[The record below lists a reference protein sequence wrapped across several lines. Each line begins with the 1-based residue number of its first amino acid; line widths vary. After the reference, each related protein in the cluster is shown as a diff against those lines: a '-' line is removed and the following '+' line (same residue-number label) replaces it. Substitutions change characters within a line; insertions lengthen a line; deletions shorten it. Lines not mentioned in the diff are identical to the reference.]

1 MDRRGKLVIGILLGI
16 ASVLVLPSACDR
28 MLGRMLGRT
37 VDLPAVISGK
47 ISWDRTGP
55 TALTSSQVTTI
66 ANWMAQHR
74 SGWGPVL
81 VTLGNV
87 VAGISL
93 DTAAREGAVRLTLR
107 AYPNGIISIEY
118 RADMDI
124 AIKEFSCDEWAAIR
138 EIVGIVPRLRN
149 CL

>member
-16 ASVLVLPSACDR
+16 ASVLIAPSACDR
-28 MLGRMLGRT
+28 MLEWMLEET

-47 ISWDRTGP
+47 IDWDRTGP

-74 SGWGPVL
+74 SGWYPEWAS
-81 VTLGNV
+81 LGSG
-87 VAGISL
+87 VAVISL
-93 DTAAREGAVRLTLR
+93 DTAAREGAVRLTLWPSPDR
-107 AYPNGIISIEY
+107 PMIIEY
-118 RADMDI
+118 QADMDI
-124 AIKEFSCDEWAAIR
+124 AIKGFSCDEWAAMR

-149 CL
+149 CP